1 MASHA
6 AFSGVQARH
15 EVPLSPEK
23 SFLDLCPLSH
33 QFATEDVTLRGRARS
48 QRRCN
53 PSEPRRGVQVA
64 WLEELMK
71 ALSSEQELVNR
82 IELEGDMLEADYLTR
97 VLKELYPT
105 M

>member
-1 MASHA
+1 
-6 AFSGVQARH
+6 
-15 EVPLSPEK
+15 
-23 SFLDLCPLSH
+23 
-33 QFATEDVTLRGRARS
+33 
-48 QRRCN
+48 
-53 PSEPRRGVQVA
+53 
-64 WLEELMK
+64 MK